1 MNYEPDFVWGRG
13 QSFLQRIGTQHL
25 HPIDQLCLPRFT
37 SHLIPRATCKLDY
50 HDYHL
55 LYLLESTLAFL
66 SKVCQL
72 ETLNIQDCPAPRNIL
87 LHRPPPMGPQVHPNP
102 TAPPYTRLQTKELRS
117 SVLHDCATT
126 WGWAVPGSTSAK
138 GEWQDDRD
146 SRRYNLV

>member
-1 MNYEPDFVWGRG
+1 VRSRAIISAEDWNPTSSPYRPIMPPKVYISSNT
-13 QSFLQRIGTQHL
+13 SSNLQTRL
-25 HPIDQLCLPRFT
+25 SWLSP
-37 SHLIPRATCKLDY
+37 LIPLGIDSCF
-50 HDYHL
+50 
-55 LYLLESTLAFL
+55 FL